1 LVINEFADPR
11 LSSKVEPREAKTAL
25 GLVEYYDIGDG
36 PPVVALHGVMGG
48 CDQSLFLAQTIGDAD
63 HRYIAMSRP
72 GYLGTPIA
80 SGRSPQR
87 QGDLVAALLDQL
99 GIGRAGVMAVSGGG
113 PAALQFALRHPT
125 RCAGLV
131 LVATKA
137 ERDTTRI
144 PLSFKLTMFLARRS
158 WFAARLRR
166 KAEKN
171 LEAVAARAIRDPEIL
186 ARTVND
192 PDTWP
197 LFSTML
203 LSTYDRMP
211 GRLAGTMNDIEIS
224 RSATYPLEDL
234 GVPVLVVQG
243 TQDPLVP
250 FEVHARAYERRV
262 PQIEILAVEGGRH
275 VAIFTHRSIVRPKVI
290 EFMQRHFAV

>member
-1 LVINEFADPR
+1 MITEFADPR
-11 LSSKVEPREAKTAL
+11 LSRKVERREARTPL
-25 GLVEYYDIGDG
+25 GLVEYVDIGDG

-87 QGDLVAALLDQL
+87 QGDLVAALLDHL

-131 LVATKA
+131 LVATHA
-137 ERDTTRI
+137 ERDLTPI

-171 LEAVAARAIRDPEIL
+171 LEAVAGRSIRNPEIL

-211 GRLAGTMNDIEIS
+211 ERLEGTRNDIETS
-224 RSATYPLEDL
+224 HSATYPLEDL
-234 GVPVLVVQG
+234 EVPVLVVQG

-262 PQIEILAVEGGRH
+262 PQVEILAIEGGRH
-275 VAIFTHRSIVRPKVI
+275 VTIFTHRSIVRPTVI
-290 EFMQRHFAV
+290 EFMRRHFTA